1 MDSGKDKTQPEGPR
15 QPPDHEAQSTP
26 KRTEASWPSCLQ
38 TDRWTRSY
46 TQTADI
52 RRHKL
57 EEGTDMDIQIPE
69 AQTDRQMEGRQG
81 GRQIS
86 REGRK
91 AGRGQ
96 SARWGGGGGTW
107 AEVPGTLSGYEVV

>member
-1 MDSGKDKTQPEGPR
+1 M
-15 QPPDHEAQSTP
+15 
-26 KRTEASWPSCLQ
+26 Q

-52 RRHKL
+52 GKHKHK
-57 EEGTDMDIQIPE
+57 EGTDMDVQIPE
-69 AQTDRQMEGRQG
+69 DPDRQMEGRQG

-91 AGRGQ
+91 AGRGH
-96 SARWGGGGGTW
+96 SAHWGGGRGNMGRG
-107 AEVPGTLSGYEVV
+107 AKVP